1 MKRKLCLTL
10 SAVMLAGSLSG
21 CSGGTSGLPGDTSK
35 ASEAPAGKE
44 AEGTKGESAAGE
56 AGEKPYAGTT
66 IRVLSMTGQIS
77 DAIEAYLDDFE
88 EETGIKVNL
97 ELYGEA
103 QLREK
108 ITTEFL
114 AGSST
119 IDAFLMSPLQDMAA
133 YSNNGWIEPLDE
145 YLKDP
150 DFDWD
155 DFSSAPMEQIKIK
168 SDGAIG
174 AQRRH
179 GDEGKTGPER

>member
-1 MKRKLCLTL
+1 MILFNYCLAL

-88 EETGIKVNL
+88 EECVN
-97 ELYGEA
+97 G
-103 QLREK
+103 
-108 ITTEFL
+108 
-114 AGSST
+114 G
-119 IDAFLMSPLQDMAA
+119 
-133 YSNNGWIEPLDE
+133 
-145 YLKDP
+145 
-150 DFDWD
+150 
-155 DFSSAPMEQIKIK
+155 
-168 SDGAIG
+168 GACQKFRG
-174 AQRRH
+174 YRRVLF
-179 GDEGKTGPER
+179 R